1 MEGQSVTT
9 EARKVLVVAPTTSL
23 ASNLH
28 RWLCDA
34 GHELTVVTTFAA
46 AKAHLTTSPDVVV
59 TEVRLGEY
67 NGLQLALYAQANSI
81 PTIVI
86 GDSDPVVENDAR
98 QFGATFVRS
107 EDVSRDRIL
116 ALTEQGISGS
126 DADATRSS
134 NPSDDPQ
141 PLPRDAAGPTLD
153 VGVVSDVAW
162 VVAPEIMRPRSVVHA
177 RRLTLH

>member
-9 EARKVLVVAPTTSL
+9 EVRKILLVAPTTSL
-23 ASNLH
+23 ASQLH

-34 GHELTVVTTFAA
+34 GHELAVVTTFAA
-46 AKAHLTTSPDVVV
+46 AKAHLRTSPDVVV

-107 EDVSRDRIL
+107 EDVSHDRIVL
-116 ALTEQGISGS
+116 LIERAISG
-126 DADATRSS
+126 ADTDGTGSPHR
-134 NPSDDPQ
+134 SDDPE
-141 PLPRDAAGPTLD
+141 PLRRDAAGPALD
-153 VGVVSDVAW
+153 VAVVSDVAW
-162 VVAPEIMRPRSVVHA
+162 VVAPEIMRPRSAVHA